1 MENCGIDLHQSNSEI
16 CILDESGEVMEK
28 TSLRTTRKV
37 LDRFFSGKP
46 RMRVVMEAGGS
57 SPWVSRLVE
66 RCGHEV
72 VVCSPRRV
80 RLIAESTMKTDGIDA
95 EVLARLVRIDPG
107 FLGSV
112 THRSE
117 EAQLLRSKM
126 TVRSSLVE
134 ARTKWINTVR
144 GILRGFGYRV
154 PGGTPKTF
162 PQRVARLDLPT
173 DLRVV
178 IEPLLTQLEL
188 VTTEIDRREEDLK
201 AVAEEIPVVAHL
213 QRIPGVGLIVALYY
227 VLTIDDPER
236 FRRSQDLAG
245 FFGLRPTMRS
255 SGASSHYGRITKQG
269 DPEMRRLLIQAAHG
283 MMRTRT
289 TSHLQLWAAKL
300 AGRRGKSKALVAL
313 ARKLAVLMH
322 HLWVT
327 GEVYEAFPNKKKAA

>member
-1 MENCGIDLHQSNSEI
+1 MEYCGIDLHQDKSEI
-16 CILDESGEVMEK
+16 CILDENGEVMEK
-28 TSLRTTRKV
+28 TSLRTARRV

-46 RMRVVMEAGGS
+46 MMRVVMEAGGS

-66 RCGHEV
+66 KCGHEV
-72 VVCSPRRV
+72 VVCAPRRV
-80 RLIAESTMKTDGIDA
+80 RLIAESTLKADDIDA

-117 EAQLLRSKM
+117 EAQLLRSKL
-126 TVRSSLVE
+126 TIRSSLVE
-134 ARTKWINTVR
+134 ARTKWLNTIR

-162 PQRVARLDLPT
+162 HERVTRLDLPT
-173 DLRVV
+173 DLREVV
-178 IEPLLTQLEL
+178 APLLAQLEL
-188 VTTEIDRREEDLK
+188 VTAEIEYREDELK
-201 AVAEEIPVVAHL
+201 AVAEELPVVAHL

-236 FRRSQDLAG
+236 FRRSRDIAG

-255 SGASSHYGRITKQG
+255 SAAASYYGRITKQG
-269 DPEMRRLLIQAAHG
+269 DPEMRRLLVQAAHG
-283 MMRTRT
+283 MMRCRAS
-289 TSHLQLWAAKL
+289 SHLQLWAAEL
-300 AGRRGKSKALVAL
+300 AERRGKGKAIVAL

-327 GEVYEAFPNKKKAA
+327 GEVFEAFPGKKKAA